1 MNLKIAMNTFQDETE
16 NKDQK
21 KENISNLQ
29 KNNNCSSIY
38 ETSPANDSKCGKG
51 HQKLSE
57 ELMVE
62 NYTNLITI
70 NP

>member
-1 MNLKIAMNTFQDETE
+1 MKLRIKTKKRRTSATYRRITIALAYMKQV
-16 NKDQK
+16 Q
-21 KENISNLQ
+21 Q
-29 KNNNCSSIY
+29 
-38 ETSPANDSKCGKG
+38 NDSKCGKG